1 MTITQLA
8 AWLASKPRKRQP
20 STIVLHA
27 TAGSSLGGAIST
39 LKLRG
44 CSYHY
49 LIEKDGKIT
58 KCVPVGRVAFH
69 AGVSEG
75 PEGPN
80 VNGYSVGVSLVNLND
95 GKDPYTEAQYDA
107 CLFLV
112 RNLAANLPSLRWIT
126 THYAIAP
133 KRKTDPKGFDV
144 ERVAG
149 RLTPWPCEI
158 HAIEGD
164 VCIRCGKRF

>member
-1 MTITQLA
+1 MTITQIA
-8 AWLASKPRKRQP
+8 GWLASKPRKRP
-20 STIVLHA
+20 ASTIVLHA

-49 LIEKDGKIT
+49 LIAKDGRIT
-58 KCVPVGRVAFH
+58 KTVPIGRVAYH

-80 VNGYSVGVSLVNLND
+80 VNGYSVGISLVNLND
-95 GKDPYTEAQYDA
+95 GKDPYTDAQIDA
-107 CLFLV
+107 CAFLV

-133 KRKTDPKGFDV
+133 KRKTDPRGFDPSM
-144 ERVAG
+144 VAG
-149 RLTPWPCEI
+149 RLEVWP
-158 HAIEGD
+158 
-164 VCIRCGKRF
+164 